1 MARLL
6 LALLAL
12 LVASP
17 AAAQPKA
24 MKAATPD
31 RAAVAE
37 AAVVAYAQ
45 AARPPVAPS
54 KAHDAQVTVKPAAA
68 GTVDRVTSRRAL
80 AEAGQVAAV
89 SFQGSPRDVSGA
101 IEPPAQPLFF
111 GVSLQARR

>member
-45 AARPPVAPS
+45 AVAPS